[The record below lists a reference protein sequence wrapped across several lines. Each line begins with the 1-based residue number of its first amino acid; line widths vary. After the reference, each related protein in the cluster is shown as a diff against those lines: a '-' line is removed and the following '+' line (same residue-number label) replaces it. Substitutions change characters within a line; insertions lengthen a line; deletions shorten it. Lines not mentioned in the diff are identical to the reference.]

1 MNNEPKAMVFR
12 HATILTENDKQHVIT
27 DGALAFEGT
36 AITYVGQDSALPNR
50 YASFEQLDCSD
61 CLLLPSFTNCHTH
74 TGMVAFRSL
83 GDDIADRLRR
93 FLLPL
98 ERTCMTKELA
108 KASAA
113 LAIAEMQLAGIGRAV
128 DMYYYEQDI
137 AKLAEEMHF
146 SLFCGET
153 IMEESPCNCNTAEQA
168 IAYGKDIPNGSFVHR
183 MYAAHAPYSVD
194 DDHLKVLQALAKREQ
209 TRWTMHLSEMDFE
222 MDHYASTYGMT
233 PIAYLDSRGLLDE
246 HLLAVH
252 CIHTT
257 DDDLRLLAKRD
268 VAVVH
273 CPVANAKSAKGV
285 ARVHEMLKMGIPV
298 CLGTDG
304 PASGNSLDLFTQMRL
319 CTILQKNAQLDR
331 SLLPATEVVPMVTS
345 VAARVLGMEKSSG
358 SLEVGK
364 DADILVLGLTKPN
377 MQPCFDP
384 YSVVVYSAGV
394 QNVRH
399 LFTKGSWVVRDHRLA
414 YADEK
419 QLRLQFLQAATGFYA
434 EALRLLQVKEL

>member
-1 MNNEPKAMVFR
+1 MVFR
-12 HATILTENDKQHVIT
+12 HATILTENNKQHVIT

-36 AITYVGQDSALPNR
+36 TITYVGPDSALPKR
-50 YASFEQLDCSD
+50 YATFLQLDCSD
-61 CLLLPSFTNCHTH
+61 CLLLPSLTNCHTH

-98 ERTCMTKELA
+98 ERTCMTQELA

-113 LAIAEMQLAGIGRAV
+113 LAIAEMRLPVSVGRSTCTT
-128 DMYYYEQDI
+128 MSRILPSLQSRCFF
-137 AKLAEEMHF
+137 LSFAEKP
-146 SLFCGET
+146 SGGE
-153 IMEESPCNCNTAEQA
+153 SCNSSNAEQA
-168 IAYGKDIPNGSFVHR
+168 IAYGKDIPNSPFVHR
-183 MYAAHAPYSVD
+183 MYAAHAPYSVTI
-194 DDHLKVLQALAKREQ
+194 DHLKTLQALAKREQ
-209 TRWTMHLSEMDFE
+209 ARWTMHLSEMDFE
-222 MDHYASTYGMT
+222 MEYYASSFGMT
-233 PIAYLDSRGLLDE
+233 PIAYLESQGLLDKN
-246 HLLAVH
+246 LLAAH

-257 DDDLRLLAKRD
+257 DDDLRLLAKHN

-285 ARVHEMLKMGIPV
+285 ARIHAMLQKGIPV

-319 CTILQKNAQLDR
+319 CAILQKNAQGDR
-331 SLLPATEVVPMVTS
+331 SLLPASEVVPMATS
-345 VAARVLGMEKSSG
+345 VAARVLGIEKSSG

-384 YSVVVYSAGV
+384 YSGLCSVLASRTY
-394 QNVRH
+394 RH
-399 LFTKGSWVVRDHRLA
+399 LFTKGSWVVRDHHLA

-419 QLRLQFLQAATGFYA
+419 ELRLRFQQAATGF
-434 EALRLLQVKEL
+434 

>member
-1 MNNEPKAMVFR
+1 MVFR

>member
-1 MNNEPKAMVFR
+1 MDNEPNAMVFR
-12 HATILTENDKQHVIT
+12 HATILTENNKQQVIT
-27 DGALAFEGT
+27 DGALAFEGNT
-36 AITYVGQDSALPNR
+36 ITYVGQDSALPKR
-50 YASFEQLDCSD
+50 YTTFLQLECSD

-83 GDDIADRLRR
+83 GDDIPDRLRR

-98 ERTCMTKELA
+98 ERSCMTRELA

-113 LAIAEMQLAGIGRAV
+113 IAIAEMQLAGIGRAV

-137 AKLAEEMHF
+137 AKLAEQMHF
-146 SLFCGET
+146 SLFAGET
-153 IMEESPCNCNTAEQA
+153 IMEESPCNSSTAEQA
-168 IAYGKDIPNGSFVHR
+168 IAYGKEIPTGFFVHR
-183 MYAAHAPYSVD
+183 IFAAHAPYSVATE
-194 DDHLKVLQALAKREQ
+194 HLKTLQALAETEH

-222 MDHYASTYGMT
+222 MEQYASTYGMT
-233 PIAYLDSRGLLDE
+233 PIAYLESQGLLDKN
-246 HLLAVH
+246 LLAVH

-257 DDDLRLLAKRD
+257 DDDLSLLAKHN

-285 ARVHEMLKMGIPV
+285 ARIHQMIKKGIPV

-304 PASGNSLDLFTQMRL
+304 PASGNTLDLFTQMRL
-319 CTILQKNAQLDR
+319 CAILQKNTHGDR
-331 SLLPATEVVPMVTS
+331 SLLPAAEVVPMATS

-384 YSVVVYSAGV
+384 YSVIVYSAGV

-399 LFTKGSWVVRDHRLA
+399 LFTKGSWVVRDHHLT
-414 YADEK
+414 YGDEK
-419 QLRLQFLQAATGFYA
+419 VLRLQFQQAAKRFYA
-434 EALRLLQVKEL
+434 EAQKLLQP

>member
-12 HATILTENDKQHVIT
+12 HATILTENNKQHVIT

-36 AITYVGQDSALPNR
+36 TITYVGPDSALPKR
-50 YASFEQLDCSD
+50 YDTFLQLDCSD
-61 CLLLPSFTNCHTH
+61 CLLLPSLTNCHTH

-98 ERTCMTKELA
+98 ERTCMTQELA

-137 AKLAEEMHF
+137 AELAEQMHF

-153 IMEESPCNCNTAEQA
+153 IMVESPCNSSTAEQA
-168 IAYGKDIPNGSFVHR
+168 IAYGKDIPNGTYVHR
-183 MYAAHAPYSVD
+183 MYAAHAPYSVTI
-194 DDHLKVLQALAKREQ
+194 DHLKTLQALAKREQ
-209 TRWTMHLSEMDFE
+209 ARWTMHLSEMDFE
-222 MDHYASTYGMT
+222 MEYYASSFGMT
-233 PIAYLDSRGLLDE
+233 PIAYLESQGLLDKN
-246 HLLAVH
+246 LLAAH

-257 DDDLRLLAKRD
+257 DDDLRLLAMHN

-285 ARVHEMLKMGIPV
+285 ARIHAMLQKGIPV

-319 CTILQKNAQLDR
+319 CAILQKNAQGDR
-331 SLLPATEVVPMVTS
+331 SLLHASEVVPMATS
-345 VAARVLGMEKSSG
+345 VAARVLGIEKSSG

-399 LFTKGSWVVRDHRLA
+399 LFTKGSWVVRDHHLA

-419 QLRLQFLQAATGFYA
+419 ELRLRFQQAATGFYA
-434 EALRLLQVKEL
+434 EAQRLLQVKE

>member
-12 HATILTENDKQHVIT
+12 HATILTENNKQHVIT

-36 AITYVGQDSALPNR
+36 TITYVGPDSALPKR
-50 YASFEQLDCSD
+50 YDTFLQLDCSD
-61 CLLLPSFTNCHTH
+61 CLLLPSLTNCHTH

-98 ERTCMTKELA
+98 ERTCMTQELA

-137 AKLAEEMHF
+137 AKLAEQMHF

-153 IMEESPCNCNTAEQA
+153 IMEESPCNRSTTEQA
-168 IAYGKDIPNGSFVHR
+168 IAYGKDIPNGPFVHR
-183 MYAAHAPYSVD
+183 MYAAHAPYSVTI
-194 DDHLKVLQALAKREQ
+194 DHLKTLQALAKREQ
-209 TRWTMHLSEMDFE
+209 ARWTMHLSEMDFE
-222 MDHYASTYGMT
+222 MEYYASSFGMT
-233 PIAYLDSRGLLDE
+233 PIAYLESQGLLDKN
-246 HLLAVH
+246 LLAAH

-257 DDDLRLLAKRD
+257 DDDLRLLAMHN

-285 ARVHEMLKMGIPV
+285 ARIHAMLQKGIPV

-319 CTILQKNAQLDR
+319 CAILQKNAQGDR
-331 SLLPATEVVPMVTS
+331 SLLPASEVVPMATS
-345 VAARVLGMEKSSG
+345 VAARVLGIEKSSG

-399 LFTKGSWVVRDHRLA
+399 LFTKGSWVVRDHHLA

-419 QLRLQFLQAATGFYA
+419 ELRLRFQQAATGFYA
-434 EALRLLQVKEL
+434 EAQRLLQVKG

>member
-1 MNNEPKAMVFR
+1 MVFR
-12 HATILTENDKQHVIT
+12 HATILTENYKQHVIA

-36 AITYVGQDSALPNR
+36 TITYVGPDSAFPKR
-50 YASFEQLDCSD
+50 YDTFLQLDCSD
-61 CLLLPSFTNCHTH
+61 CLLLPSLTNCHTH

-98 ERTCMTKELA
+98 ERTCMTQELA

-137 AKLAEEMHF
+137 AKLAEQMHF

-153 IMEESPCNCNTAEQA
+153 IMEESPCNRSTTEQA
-168 IAYGKDIPNGSFVHR
+168 IAYGKDIPNGTYVHR
-183 MYAAHAPYSVD
+183 MYAAHAPYSVTI
-194 DDHLKVLQALAKREQ
+194 DHLKTLQALAKREQ
-209 TRWTMHLSEMDFE
+209 ARWTMHLSEMDFE
-222 MDHYASTYGMT
+222 MEYYASSFGMT
-233 PIAYLDSRGLLDE
+233 PIAYLESHGLLDKN
-246 HLLAVH
+246 LLAAH

-257 DDDLRLLAKRD
+257 DDDLRLLAKHN

-285 ARVHEMLKMGIPV
+285 ARIHAMLQKGIPV

-319 CTILQKNAQLDR
+319 CAILQKNAQGDR
-331 SLLPATEVVPMVTS
+331 SLLPASEVVPMATS
-345 VAARVLGMEKSSG
+345 VAARVLGIEKSSG

-399 LFTKGSWVVRDHRLA
+399 LFTKGSWVVRDHHLA

-419 QLRLQFLQAATGFYA
+419 ELRLRFQQAATGFYA
-434 EALRLLQVKEL
+434 EAQRLLQVKG